1 MSDLLCHIWNSLL
14 LAGIVVFYTA
24 VAEEVGKRIA
34 HDVVKFVQRTVCL
47 LRILCIVDSLIM
59 PVLVESHEVVVTR
72 QNLLLQS
79 EMLFVEHPVSEILF
93 IDKVVAIVAVTLF
106 VGKSLV
112 LTPVVVLELVEH
124 TFSDSVCDVL
134 QYAELR
140 IHNTLD
146 SDRVY
151 LLGSGNRD
159 AAGNRI
165 RISCL
170 VIFEGKIVHVLI
182 FVSAY
187 DIRIYLVRIIDEEN
201 SGKKIIADYLRQ
213 FCERIDSK
221 TILVYIAVDSQTV
234 GYTLYTVRVVVCFST
249 TRYVLWLP
257 CTSLQ
262 SVELIEGSVA
272 VLVISSLVHI
282 ALRKIHFR
290 HHCVY

>member
-34 HDVVKFVQRTVCL
+34 HDVVKLVQRTVCL
-47 LRILCIVDSLIM
+47 LCILCIVDSLIM

-112 LTPVVVLELVEH
+112 LAPVVVLELVEH
-124 TFSDSVCDVL
+124 TFSDGVSDVL

-140 IHNTLD
+140 IHHTLD
-146 SDRVY
+146 TDRVY

-187 DIRIYLVRIIDEEN
+187 DIRINLV
-201 SGKKIIADYLRQ
+201 
-213 FCERIDSK
+213 
-221 TILVYIAVDSQTV
+221 
-234 GYTLYTVRVVVCFST
+234 
-249 TRYVLWLP
+249 
-257 CTSLQ
+257 
-262 SVELIEGSVA
+262 
-272 VLVISSLVHI
+272 
-282 ALRKIHFR
+282 
-290 HHCVY
+290 

>member
-47 LRILCIVDSLIM
+47 LCILCIVDSLIM

-112 LTPVVVLELVEH
+112 LAPVVVLELVEH
-124 TFSDSVCDVL
+124 TFSDGVCDVL
-134 QYAELR
+134 QHAQFR
-140 IHNTLD
+140 IHHTLD

-151 LLGSGNRD
+151 LLGSGYRD

-170 VIFEGKIVHVLI
+170 VIFEGEIVHVLI

-187 DIRIYLVRIIDEEN
+187 DIGINLV
-201 SGKKIIADYLRQ
+201 
-213 FCERIDSK
+213 
-221 TILVYIAVDSQTV
+221 
-234 GYTLYTVRVVVCFST
+234 
-249 TRYVLWLP
+249 
-257 CTSLQ
+257 
-262 SVELIEGSVA
+262 
-272 VLVISSLVHI
+272 
-282 ALRKIHFR
+282 
-290 HHCVY
+290 

>member
-170 VIFEGKIVHVLI
+170 VIFEGEIVHVLI

-187 DIRIYLVRIIDEEN
+187 DIGINLV
-201 SGKKIIADYLRQ
+201 
-213 FCERIDSK
+213 
-221 TILVYIAVDSQTV
+221 
-234 GYTLYTVRVVVCFST
+234 
-249 TRYVLWLP
+249 
-257 CTSLQ
+257 
-262 SVELIEGSVA
+262 
-272 VLVISSLVHI
+272 
-282 ALRKIHFR
+282 
-290 HHCVY
+290 

>member
-47 LRILCIVDSLIM
+47 LCILCIVDCLVV
-59 PVLVESHEVVVTR
+59 PVLVESHEVAVTR
-72 QNLLLQS
+72 QNLLLQGK
-79 EMLFVEHPVSEILF
+79 MFFIEHPVGKILF
-93 IDKVVAIVAVTLF
+93 VDKVVAIVAVTLF

-112 LTPVVVLELVEH
+112 LAPVVVLELVEH
-124 TFSDSVCDVL
+124 TFSDGVCDVL

-140 IHNTLD
+140 IHHTLD
-146 SDRVY
+146 TDRVY

-170 VIFEGKIVHVLI
+170 VIFEGEIVHVLI

-187 DIRIYLVRIIDEEN
+187 DIRINLV
-201 SGKKIIADYLRQ
+201 
-213 FCERIDSK
+213 
-221 TILVYIAVDSQTV
+221 
-234 GYTLYTVRVVVCFST
+234 
-249 TRYVLWLP
+249 
-257 CTSLQ
+257 
-262 SVELIEGSVA
+262 
-272 VLVISSLVHI
+272 
-282 ALRKIHFR
+282 
-290 HHCVY
+290 

>member
-112 LTPVVVLELVEH
+112 LAPVVVLELVEH
-124 TFSDSVCDVL
+124 TFSDGVCDVL
-134 QYAELR
+134 QHAQFR
-140 IHNTLD
+140 IHHTLD

-151 LLGSGNRD
+151 LLGSGYRD

-165 RISCL
+165 RISSF
-170 VIFEGKIVHVLI
+170 VIFEGEIVHVLI

-187 DIRIYLVRIIDEEN
+187 DIRINLV
-201 SGKKIIADYLRQ
+201 
-213 FCERIDSK
+213 
-221 TILVYIAVDSQTV
+221 
-234 GYTLYTVRVVVCFST
+234 
-249 TRYVLWLP
+249 
-257 CTSLQ
+257 
-262 SVELIEGSVA
+262 
-272 VLVISSLVHI
+272 
-282 ALRKIHFR
+282 
-290 HHCVY
+290 

>member
-112 LTPVVVLELVEH
+112 LAPVVVLELVEH
-124 TFSDSVCDVL
+124 TFSDGVCDVL

-140 IHNTLD
+140 IHHTLD
-146 SDRVY
+146 TDRVY

-170 VIFEGKIVHVLI
+170 VIFEGEIIHVLI

-187 DIRIYLVRIIDEEN
+187 DIRINLV
-201 SGKKIIADYLRQ
+201 
-213 FCERIDSK
+213 
-221 TILVYIAVDSQTV
+221 
-234 GYTLYTVRVVVCFST
+234 
-249 TRYVLWLP
+249 
-257 CTSLQ
+257 
-262 SVELIEGSVA
+262 
-272 VLVISSLVHI
+272 
-282 ALRKIHFR
+282 
-290 HHCVY
+290 

>member
-1 MSDLLCHIWNSLL
+1 MSDLLCHIWNGLL

-112 LTPVVVLELVEH
+112 LAPVVVLELVEH
-124 TFSDSVCDVL
+124 TFSDGVCDVL
-134 QYAELR
+134 QHAQFR
-140 IHNTLD
+140 IHHTLD
-146 SDRVY
+146 TDRVY
-151 LLGSGNRD
+151 LLSSGYRD

-170 VIFEGKIVHVLI
+170 VIFEGEIVHVLI

-187 DIRIYLVRIIDEEN
+187 DIRINLV
-201 SGKKIIADYLRQ
+201 
-213 FCERIDSK
+213 
-221 TILVYIAVDSQTV
+221 
-234 GYTLYTVRVVVCFST
+234 
-249 TRYVLWLP
+249 
-257 CTSLQ
+257 
-262 SVELIEGSVA
+262 
-272 VLVISSLVHI
+272 
-282 ALRKIHFR
+282 
-290 HHCVY
+290 

>member
-47 LRILCIVDSLIM
+47 LCILCIVDSLIM

-112 LTPVVVLELVEH
+112 LAPVVVLKLVEH
-124 TFSDSVCDVL
+124 AFSDSVCDVL

-159 AAGNRI
+159 AACNRI
-165 RISCL
+165 WISSL

-201 SGKKIIADYLRQ
+201 SGKKIIADYLWQ

-234 GYTLYTVRVVVCFST
+234 GYTLYTV
-249 TRYVLWLP
+249 
-257 CTSLQ
+257 
-262 SVELIEGSVA
+262 
-272 VLVISSLVHI
+272 
-282 ALRKIHFR
+282 
-290 HHCVY
+290 

>member
-112 LTPVVVLELVEH
+112 LAPVVVLELVEH
-124 TFSDSVCDVL
+124 TFSDGVSDVL

-140 IHNTLD
+140 IHHTLD
-146 SDRVY
+146 TDRVY

-170 VIFEGKIVHVLI
+170 VIFEGEIVHVLI

-187 DIRIYLVRIIDEEN
+187 DIGINLV
-201 SGKKIIADYLRQ
+201 
-213 FCERIDSK
+213 
-221 TILVYIAVDSQTV
+221 
-234 GYTLYTVRVVVCFST
+234 
-249 TRYVLWLP
+249 
-257 CTSLQ
+257 
-262 SVELIEGSVA
+262 
-272 VLVISSLVHI
+272 
-282 ALRKIHFR
+282 
-290 HHCVY
+290 

>member
-47 LRILCIVDSLIM
+47 LCILCIVDSLIM

-79 EMLFVEHPVSEILF
+79 EMLFVEHPVGKILF

-112 LTPVVVLELVEH
+112 LAPVVVLELVEH
-124 TFSDSVCDVL
+124 TFSDGVCDVL
-134 QYAELR
+134 QHAELR
-140 IHNTLD
+140 IHHTLD
-146 SDRVY
+146 TDRVY
-151 LLGSGNRD
+151 LLGSGYRD

-170 VIFEGKIVHVLI
+170 VIFEGEIVHVLI

-187 DIRIYLVRIIDEEN
+187 DIGINLV
-201 SGKKIIADYLRQ
+201 
-213 FCERIDSK
+213 
-221 TILVYIAVDSQTV
+221 
-234 GYTLYTVRVVVCFST
+234 
-249 TRYVLWLP
+249 
-257 CTSLQ
+257 
-262 SVELIEGSVA
+262 
-272 VLVISSLVHI
+272 
-282 ALRKIHFR
+282 
-290 HHCVY
+290 

>member
-112 LTPVVVLELVEH
+112 LAPVVVLKLIEY
-124 TFSDSVCDVL
+124 TFSDGVCNVL

-140 IHNTLD
+140 IHHTFD
-146 SDRVY
+146 TDRVD
-151 LLGSGNRD
+151 LLCSGNRD
-159 AAGNRI
+159 ATGNWI
-165 RISCL
+165 RISSF
-170 VIFEGKIVHVLI
+170 VIFEGEIVHVLI

-187 DIRIYLVRIIDEEN
+187 DIGINLV
-201 SGKKIIADYLRQ
+201 
-213 FCERIDSK
+213 
-221 TILVYIAVDSQTV
+221 
-234 GYTLYTVRVVVCFST
+234 
-249 TRYVLWLP
+249 
-257 CTSLQ
+257 
-262 SVELIEGSVA
+262 
-272 VLVISSLVHI
+272 
-282 ALRKIHFR
+282 
-290 HHCVY
+290 

>member
-1 MSDLLCHIWNSLL
+1 MFFI
-14 LAGIVVFYTA
+14 
-24 VAEEVGKRIA
+24 
-34 HDVVKFVQRTVCL
+34 
-47 LRILCIVDSLIM
+47 
-59 PVLVESHEVVVTR
+59 
-72 QNLLLQS
+72 
-79 EMLFVEHPVSEILF
+79 EHPVGKILF

-112 LTPVVVLELVEH
+112 LAPVVVLELVEH
-124 TFSDSVCDVL
+124 TFSDGVSDVL

-140 IHNTLD
+140 IHHTLD
-146 SDRVY
+146 TDRVY

-201 SGKKIIADYLRQ
+201 SGKKIIADYLWQ

-234 GYTLYTVRVVVCFST
+234 GYTLYTV
-249 TRYVLWLP
+249 
-257 CTSLQ
+257 
-262 SVELIEGSVA
+262 
-272 VLVISSLVHI
+272 
-282 ALRKIHFR
+282 
-290 HHCVY
+290 